1 MFNQIIKFGHWL
13 QISIVFY
20 KLVYLNKNAQHWNL
34 NSAACLSLVVLNITL
49 NITTFDII
57 RIHHMYSKRNIK
69 YKRKRNLLQAIHC
82 EKQYTKPLRLNTR
95 IADMSP
101 TYTYFVWKSGAKC
114 VYFFLLYNP
123 FIRVRVR
130 LQP

>member
-1 MFNQIIKFGHWL
+1 MKFGHWL
-13 QISIVFY
+13 QIWIIWSFSTVFY
-20 KLVYLNKNAQHWNL
+20 KLVYLNKNEIHWNL
-34 NSAACLSLVVLNITL
+34 NSKASLSVVVFDIMLNK
-49 NITTFDII
+49 TTFDII
-57 RIHHMYSKRNIK
+57 RIDHMYSKRNIK

-114 VYFFLLYNP
+114 VYFFLLNNP
-123 FIRVRVR
+123 FIRVRR
-130 LQP
+130 KP